1 MRIVP
6 MKREG
11 SVSCLAN
18 KFGAKTTITEDGMKF
33 DSKKEYKRYCEL
45 MLLERAGKISGLERQ
60 PKFELIPTQYEESTE
75 VYKSG
80 AKKGQPK
87 PGYVIERSCT
97 YVGDFAYWQDGKY
110 IVEDV
115 KGYQD
120 PRSAAYAKF
129 VIKRKLMLWVH
140 GIQVKEV

>member
-1 MRIVP
+1 M
-6 MKREG
+6 
-11 SVSCLAN
+11 SCLGTN
-18 KFGAKTTITEDGMKF
+18 KFGAKQIITEDGLKF
-33 DSKKEYKRYCEL
+33 DSKKEHKRYCEL
-45 MLLERAGKISGLERQ
+45 KLLERAGKISGLVRQ
-60 PKFELIPTQYEESTE
+60 PKFELIPTQKEDSTE
-75 VYKSG
+75 CYKRG
-80 AKKGQPK
+80 PNKGQPK
-87 PGYVIERSCT
+87 PGYVIEKACT

>member
-1 MRIVP
+1 M
-6 MKREG
+6 
-11 SVSCLAN
+11 SCLGTN
-18 KFGAKTTITEDGMKF
+18 KFGAKQIIAADGTRF

-45 MLLERAGKISGLERQ
+45 KLLERAGKISVLELQ
-60 PKFELIPTQYEESTE
+60 PRFELIPTQREKSTE

-80 AKKGQPK
+80 PNKGQPK
-87 PGYVIERSCT
+87 PGYVIEKACT

>member
-1 MRIVP
+1 M
-6 MKREG
+6 
-11 SVSCLAN
+11 SCLGTN
-18 KFGAKTTITEDGMKF
+18 KFGAKQTITVDGLKF
-33 DSKKEYKRYCEL
+33 DSKKEHKRYCEL
-45 MLLERAGKISGLERQ
+45 KLLERAGKISGLVRQ
-60 PKFELIPTQYEESTE
+60 PKFELIPTQHEPDTIGPRGG
-75 VYKSG
+75 VRHG
-80 AKKGQPK
+80 A
-87 PGYVIERSCT
+87 VLERSCT

-120 PRSAAYAKF
+120 PSSASYAKF